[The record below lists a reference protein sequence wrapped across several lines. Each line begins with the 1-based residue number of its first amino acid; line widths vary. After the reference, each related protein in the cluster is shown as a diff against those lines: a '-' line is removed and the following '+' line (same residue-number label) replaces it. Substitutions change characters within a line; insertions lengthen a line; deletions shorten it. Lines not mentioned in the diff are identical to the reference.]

1 MLKFSKYNNRFLY
14 FSSFLVFL
22 IPFAQVTGPFLT
34 DLIISTAALMYI
46 FFILISNKELHE
58 NNKFLNILIVF
69 WLYIL
74 ITSLISEYRFLS
86 LKPSLTFIRFI
97 FFSFL
102 VIYLIK
108 NNKYYF
114 SNFNIYLII
123 VLFIVVFDGY
133 IQFAFGKNILG
144 FEKVRPDRLS
154 GFFRDELILGSFLSK
169 FLPIILFLYY
179 ENRHNKNLKIFNTII
194 IFTMIPLIFLSG
206 ERSAFFLSLLF
217 ILLVL
222 PIILSI
228 KKFLLF
234 TTIFSI
240 TAVVILNFSPT
251 IHDRY
256 VNQLKDHIVL
266 EKNGGKL
273 YFPEHIGLFNS
284 SYNNFLNNKLIGSGV
299 KSFRETCKLNNSLYK
314 SKITNIKSNVDFCS
328 THPHNYYLQFLSET
342 GLIGFL
348 LLFFIFIYCV
358 IKYAKVFIISIFYKK
373 NNKQIIKKYTIL
385 LSGLLMHLWPITTT
399 GNFFNNW
406 NSSFIF
412 LNLSLFLYFN
422 EKFISDFKK

>member
-1 MLKFSKYNNRFLY
+1 MLEFSKYNNRFLY

-97 FFSFL
+97 IFSFL

-179 ENRHNKNLKIFNTII
+179 ENRHNKKLKLFNTII

-234 TTIFSI
+234 TTIFSF
-240 TAVVILNFSPT
+240 TAVVILNF
-251 IHDRY
+251 R
-256 VNQLKDHIVL
+256 
-266 EKNGGKL
+266 
-273 YFPEHIGLFNS
+273 
-284 SYNNFLNNKLIGSGV
+284 
-299 KSFRETCKLNNSLYK
+299 
-314 SKITNIKSNVDFCS
+314 
-328 THPHNYYLQFLSET
+328 
-342 GLIGFL
+342 
-348 LLFFIFIYCV
+348 
-358 IKYAKVFIISIFYKK
+358 
-373 NNKQIIKKYTIL
+373 
-385 LSGLLMHLWPITTT
+385 
-399 GNFFNNW
+399 
-406 NSSFIF
+406 
-412 LNLSLFLYFN
+412 
-422 EKFISDFKK
+422 

>member
-1 MLKFSKYNNRFLY
+1 MLEFSKYNNRFLY

-97 FFSFL
+97 IFSFL

-179 ENRHNKNLKIFNTII
+179 ENRHNKKLKIFNTII
-194 IFTMIPLIFLSG
+194 IFIMIPLIFLSG

-284 SYNNFLNNKLIGSGV
+284 SYNNFLNNKLIGYHKYNFKREKDMLTIDNEVSFEITKLGV
-299 KSFRETCKLNNSLYK
+299 NLYK
-314 SKITNIKSNVDFCS
+314 YFAKGVEKYEKGILTGFN
-328 THPHNYYLQFLSET
+328 SET
-342 GLIGFL
+342 NQNKKEKYVNITIDPKDKNLIINGSS
-348 LLFFIFIYCV
+348 Y
-358 IKYAKVFIISIFYKK
+358 KGKADKDIINTFAY
-373 NNKQIIKKYTIL
+373 L
-385 LSGLLMHLWPITTT
+385 ITQ
-399 GNFFNNW
+399 
-406 NSSFIF
+406 
-412 LNLSLFLYFN
+412 
-422 EKFISDFKK
+422 